1 MPGRQRGA
9 GGCGGQVQVQ
19 GGPVPHTAHAPL
31 LPGGQNR
38 TPTNNWFQLPLK
50 KKKDS
55 SHQLKITHETTTCP
69 RCYASSPVSASSGS
83 VKWVLRRSWAAGGLG
98 PPAWRARPEPGWR
111 RPCPE
116 DTWALLGGGAAPLL
130 LPSGR
135 TGLARVC
142 AFLRRGRPRRPVPLG
157 TRPPADSQERH
168 PISRPLFLVLY

>member
-1 MPGRQRGA
+1 MWGA
-9 GGCGGQVQVQ
+9 GAG
-19 GGPVPHTAHAPL
+19 ARWSRAPRSARPPL
-31 LPGGQNR
+31 ARRSASPGK
-38 TPTNNWFQLPLK
+38 PDTNQQLVSTSIK

-83 VKWVLRRSWAAGGLG
+83 VKWVLRRSWAAGGLS

-116 DTWALLGGGAAPLL
+116 DTWALVGGGAAPLL

-168 PISRPLFLVLY
+168 LISRPLFLVLY